1 MSMWH
6 RRKVLMF
13 AGAALV
19 VLPTGTARADAIE
32 VREGV
37 LGDPDA
43 PVTIIEYFSLTCPH
57 CAAFH
62 KETLPALK
70 QRYIDT
76 GKVKLVLRDFPLDRF
91 ALFAAVIAHCAGPER
106 YPAFV
111 DVFLETQQ
119 QWARADDPVAVLKQ
133 IAQLG
138 GLAPE
143 QADACLADQTM
154 IDAVLKMRLEGENT
168 YKVQSTPSFII
179 GGKLYAGHN
188 TPERFAELIEP
199 LLPKG

>member
-1 MSMWH
+1 MWS
-6 RRKVLMF
+6 RRGFLVISGMLL
-13 AGAALV
+13 AAMPV
-19 VLPTGTARADAIE
+19 AAARARE

-37 LGDPDA
+37 IGRADA

-57 CAAFH
+57 CATFH
-62 KETLPALK
+62 RETLPVLK

-76 GKVKLVLRDFPLDRF
+76 GKVKLVLRDFPLDRY
-91 ALFAAVIAHCAGPER
+91 ALSGAVLAHCAGPER

-119 QWARADDPVAVLKQ
+119 QWARANDPVAALKQ

-143 QADACLADQTM
+143 QADACLADQAM
-154 IDAVLKMRLEGENT
+154 LDAVLKMRLEGENV
-168 YKVQSTPSFII
+168 YGVASTPSFLI
-179 GGKLYAGHN
+179 GGRLYAGNN

-199 LLPKG
+199 LLPAD

>member
-1 MSMWH
+1 MWQ
-6 RRKVLMF
+6 RRRVLMA
-13 AGAALV
+13 AGVALA
-19 VLPTGTARADAIE
+19 VLPTVAVRAGASE

-37 LGDPDA
+37 LGDPNA

-62 KETLPALK
+62 KETLPVLK

-143 QADACLADQTM
+143 QADACLADQAM

>member
-1 MSMWH
+1 MWH

>member
-1 MSMWH
+1 MWD
-6 RRKVLMF
+6 RRSFVLA
-13 AGAALV
+13 AGVTLAT
-19 VLPTGTARADAIE
+19 LPAVTAHAGSVE

-62 KETLPALK
+62 KETLPVLK
-70 QRYIDT
+70 ERYIDT
-76 GKVKLVLRDFPLDRF
+76 GKVKLVLRDFPLDRY

-111 DVFLETQQ
+111 DVFLGTQQ
-119 QWARADDPVAVLKQ
+119 QWARADDPVAALKQ

-143 QADACLADQTM
+143 QADACLADETM
-154 IDAVLKMRLEGENT
+154 VDAVLKMRLEGENT
-168 YKVQSTPSFII
+168 HDVQSTPSFVI
-179 GGKLYAGHN
+179 GGRLYSGNN
-188 TPERFAELIEP
+188 TPERFAELIDP
-199 LLPKG
+199 LLPGG

>member
-1 MSMWH
+1 MWN
-6 RRKVLMF
+6 RRSFVLA
-13 AGAALV
+13 AGLTLAAL
-19 VLPTGTARADAIE
+19 PGMTARAGSVE

-37 LGDPDA
+37 LGDPEA
-43 PVTIIEYFSLTCPH
+43 PVTIVEYFSLTCPH

-62 KETLPALK
+62 KETLPVLK
-70 QRYIDT
+70 ERYIDT

-119 QWARADDPVAVLKQ
+119 QWARADDPVAALKQ

-143 QADACLADQTM
+143 QADACLSDETM

-168 YKVQSTPSFII
+168 HNVQSTPSFVI
-179 GGKLYAGHN
+179 GGRLYAGNN
-188 TPERFAELIEP
+188 TPERFAELIDP
-199 LLPKG
+199 LLPGG